1 MGVRNRGVAAATA
14 AARHPRALT
23 AAGPDERGR
32 LPGFQRSARSCLV
45 RLGSGV
51 ALGPTADGRA
61 LPSVIFRPGSLLNT
75 AINVTLGPSE
85 DRILQT
91 GKHTVQDCMCR
102 GCGERVGWRYE
113 AASEIAQR

>member
-1 MGVRNRGVAAATA
+1 M
-14 AARHPRALT
+14 
-23 AAGPDERGR
+23 
-32 LPGFQRSARSCLV
+32 
-45 RLGSGV
+45 
-51 ALGPTADGRA
+51 
-61 LPSVIFRPGSLLNT
+61 LPSIIFRPGSLLNT